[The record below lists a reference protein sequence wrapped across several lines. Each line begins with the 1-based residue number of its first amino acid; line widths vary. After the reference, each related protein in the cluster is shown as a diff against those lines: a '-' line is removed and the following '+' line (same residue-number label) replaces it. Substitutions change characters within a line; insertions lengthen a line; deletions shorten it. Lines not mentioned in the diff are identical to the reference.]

1 MIRGF
6 TIPVHHLVF
15 ETLHLGKQFIFLKNP
30 IKTLKFKKDFRLE
43 SKTDLRLESKKDFR
57 LESKKDFRQKTFDFE
72 IQKKTFD
79 FEIQK
84 RLSKFQC

>member
-30 IKTLKFKKDFRLE
+30 IKTMKFKNDFQSLNAKIIPER
-43 SKTDLRLESKKDFR
+43 K
-57 LESKKDFRQKTFDFE
+57 
-72 IQKKTFD
+72 
-79 FEIQK
+79 
-84 RLSKFQC
+84 